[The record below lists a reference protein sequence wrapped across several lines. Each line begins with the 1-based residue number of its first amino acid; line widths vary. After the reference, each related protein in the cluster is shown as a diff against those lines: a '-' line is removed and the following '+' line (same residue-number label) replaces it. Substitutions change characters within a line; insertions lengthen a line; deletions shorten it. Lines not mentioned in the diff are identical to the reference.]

1 MSRQPLPLGAWGS
14 IHTKRSSAKTW
25 LAETRY
31 RDMDGKVRRIEAR
44 GPSAA
49 AARRELQQK
58 LANRKTPRF
67 GLVTSTD
74 KIDRLIEIFLVDLE
88 ASDRA
93 ARTKDK
99 YAYCVKKYISP
110 RIGSVRIGEATSGL
124 VDHFIRS
131 IVEDS
136 GPSTARTCGAVLS
149 WMFKVALRHDAVV
162 VNPVLGVS
170 IPRLRTKKPQALDPA
185 QYQDLR
191 KKLIAWEKTPRLGR
205 PRSQELHEF
214 ADGMVALGVRPG
226 ELFSLL
232 WEDLDL
238 EANPPI
244 IFVHTTVIRT
254 TVGGVRIQ
262 DHPKTRHSIRQLTVP
277 GFHVKQL
284 RKRRLRQTRS
294 TMPNP
299 LGLIYPSSTGTVMD
313 ANNVGKIW
321 RVASD
326 DIGYDWVTLKT
337 FRKTNSTIIA
347 RTMGPEAAAYQ
358 AGHSKVAMTQEHYIE
373 ERRGALDTRAAI
385 DAFKPKR
392 KSRKAQPPH
401 EHSPTAD
408 GPAPHT
414 EEPVPESAAQ
424 VPQPETDESP
434 LSEDHEP
441 PEDPPKTAETSG
453 K

>member
-14 IHTKRSSAKTW
+14 IHTKRSSTRSW

-31 RDMDGKVRRIEAR
+31 RDMDGKVRRVEAR

-67 GLVTSTD
+67 GLVANTD

-93 ARTKDK
+93 DRTKDK
-99 YAYCVKKYISP
+99 YAYCVKKYIAP

-124 VDHFIRS
+124 IDHFIRS

-149 WMFKVALRHDAVV
+149 WMFKVALRHDAVT

-170 IPRLRTKKPQALDPA
+170 IPRLRTKKPQALDPV

-191 KKLIAWEKTPRLGR
+191 KKLIAWEKASALGR

-262 DHPKTRHSIRQLTVP
+262 DHPKTKHSIRQLTVP
-277 GFHVKQL
+277 DFHVKQL
-284 RKRRLRQTRS
+284 CKRRLRQTRS
-294 TMPNP
+294 AMSNP

-326 DIGYDWVTLKT
+326 AIGYDWVTLKT
-337 FRKTNSTIIA
+337 FRKTNSTIVA

-385 DAFKPKR
+385 DAFKPPR
-392 KSRKAQPPH
+392 KSKQTRLTHDQSPIADGQELQPDASAPESAIQAQPP
-401 EHSPTAD
+401 EAD
-408 GPAPHT
+408 N
-414 EEPVPESAAQ
+414 
-424 VPQPETDESP
+424 SP
-434 LSEDHEP
+434 LSEDHDP
-441 PEDPPKTAETSG
+441 PDPPKTAESSG

>member
-14 IHTKRSSAKTW
+14 IHTKRASAKTW

-31 RDMDGKVRRIEAR
+31 RDMDGKVRRVEAR

-74 KIDRLIEIFLVDLE
+74 KLDRLIEIFLVDLE

-93 ARTKDK
+93 DRTKDK
-99 YAYCVKKYISP
+99 YAYSVKKYISP
-110 RIGSVRIGEATSGL
+110 RIGSVRVGEATSGL
-124 VDHFIRS
+124 IDHFIRS

-170 IPRLRTKKPQALDPA
+170 IPRLRTKKPKALDPA

-205 PRSQELHEF
+205 PRSRELHEF
-214 ADGMVALGVRPG
+214 SDGMVALGVRPG

-244 IFVHTTVIRT
+244 AFIHTTVIRT
-254 TVGGVRIQ
+254 TAGGVRIQ
-262 DHPKTRHSIRQLTVP
+262 DHPKNQHGVRQLTIPDFLVR
-277 GFHVKQL
+277 QL
-284 RKRRLRQTRS
+284 RKRRRRQAS
-294 TMPNP
+294 SAAPNP

-326 DIGYDWVTLKT
+326 EIGYDWVTLKT
-337 FRKTNSTIIA
+337 FRKTNATLIA
-347 RTMGPEAAAYQ
+347 RILGPEAAAYQ
-358 AGHSKVAMTQEHYIE
+358 AGHSKVSMTQEHYIE
-373 ERRGALDTRAAI
+373 ERRGALDTRAVV
-385 DAFKPKR
+385 DAFKPQR
-392 KSRKAQPPH
+392 KSPPKDKQAK
-401 EHSPTAD
+401 TAD
-408 GPAPHT
+408 GQAPQG
-414 EEPVPESAAQ
+414 EEPVPDSETP
-424 VPQPETDESP
+424 VPPSKVEKSP
-434 LSEDHEP
+434 LSKETKP

>member
-14 IHTKRSSAKTW
+14 IHTKRSSAKSW

-31 RDMDGKVRRIEAR
+31 RDMDGKVRRVEAR

-67 GLVTSTD
+67 GLVTNTD
-74 KIDRLIEIFLVDLE
+74 KLDRLIEIFLVDLE

-99 YAYCVKKYISP
+99 YAYMVKKHISP

-124 VDHFIRS
+124 IDHFIRS

-149 WMFKVALRHDAVV
+149 WMFKVALRHDAVT

-170 IPRLRTKKPQALDPA
+170 IPRLRTKKPQALDVV

-244 IFVHTTVIRT
+244 VFIHTTVIRT

-262 DHPKTRHSIRQLTVP
+262 DHPKTRHGTRQLTVP
-277 GFHVKQL
+277 DFHVKQL

-294 TMPNP
+294 ATPNP

-326 DIGYDWVTLKT
+326 AIGYDWVTLKT

-385 DAFKPKR
+385 DAFKPKP

-401 EHSPTAD
+401 KHSQTAD
-408 GPAPHT
+408 GQSPRPDTPAT
-414 EEPVPESAAQ
+414 ESAA
-424 VPQPETDESP
+424 PTPPKIEESP
-434 LSEDHEP
+434 LSEDHGP
-441 PEDPPKTAETSG
+441 YEDPPKTAETSS

>member
-14 IHTKRSSAKTW
+14 IHTKRSSAKSW
-25 LAETRY
+25 LAESRY
-31 RDMDGKVRRIEAR
+31 RDMDGKVRRVEAR

-67 GLVTSTD
+67 GLVTSAD

-93 ARTKDK
+93 DRTKDK
-99 YAYCVKKYISP
+99 YAYMVKKHISP
-110 RIGSVRIGEATSGL
+110 RIGSVRVGEATSGL
-124 VDHFIRS
+124 VDQFIRS

-170 IPRLRTKKPQALDPA
+170 IPRLRTKKPQALDA
-185 QYQDLR
+185 EQYQDLR
-191 KKLIAWEKTPRLGR
+191 RKLIAWERASTLGR
-205 PRSQELHEF
+205 PRSQELHEI
-214 ADGMVALGVRPG
+214 ADGLVALGVRPG

-232 WEDLDL
+232 WEDLDV
-238 EANPPI
+238 EADPPT
-244 IFVHTTVIRT
+244 IFIHTTVIRT

-262 DHPKTRHSIRQLTVP
+262 DHPKTRHGIRQLTVP
-277 GFHVKQL
+277 DFLVRQL
-284 RKRRLRQTRS
+284 RKRRLRQSRS
-294 TMPNP
+294 AIPNP
-299 LGLIYPSSTGTVMD
+299 LDLIYPSSTGTVMD

-326 DIGYDWVTLKT
+326 AIGYDWVTLKT
-337 FRKTNSTIIA
+337 FRKTNATMIA
-347 RTMGPEAAAYQ
+347 RTMGAEAAAYQ
-358 AGHSKVAMTQEHYIE
+358 AGHSKVSMTQAHYIE
-373 ERRGALDTRAAI
+373 ERRGALDTRSAV
-385 DAFKPKR
+385 DAFKPQR
-392 KSRKAQPPH
+392 KSGPKHEQVQTVEDQAQQGG
-401 EHSPTAD
+401 A
-408 GPAPHT
+408 PAPDLT
-414 EEPVPESAAQ
+414 APVSLPEA
-424 VPQPETDESP
+424 DKSP
-434 LSEDHEP
+434 LLEDHEP
-441 PEDPPKTAETSG
+441 HEDPPKTAETSG

>member
-1 MSRQPLPLGAWGS
+1 MSRQPLPLGAWGT
-14 IHTKRSSAKTW
+14 IHTKRTSAKTS

-31 RDMDGKVRRIEAR
+31 RDMDGKVRRVEAR

-99 YAYCVKKYISP
+99 YAYMVQKHISP
-110 RIGSVRIGEATSGL
+110 RIGSIRIGEATSGL

-131 IVEDS
+131 VVEDS

-170 IPRLRTKKPQALDPA
+170 IPRLRTKKPQALDA
-185 QYQDLR
+185 EQYQDLR
-191 KKLIAWEKTPRLGR
+191 KKLIAWERTPRLGR
-205 PRSQELHEF
+205 PRSQELHEISD
-214 ADGMVALGVRPG
+214 ALVALGVRPG

-232 WEDLDL
+232 WEDLAI
-238 EANPPI
+238 EANPPTV
-244 IFVHTTVIRT
+244 FVHTTVIRT
-254 TVGGVRIQ
+254 TDGGVRIQ
-262 DHPKTRHSIRQLTVP
+262 DHPKTQHGIRRLTVP
-277 GFHVKQL
+277 DFLVKQL
-284 RKRRLRQTRS
+284 RKRRIRQSRS
-294 TMPNP
+294 AIPNP
-299 LGLIYPSSTGTVMD
+299 LGLIYPSSTGTVLD

-326 DIGYDWVTLKT
+326 AIGYDWVTLKT
-337 FRKTNSTIIA
+337 FRKTNATMIA
-347 RTMGPEAAAYQ
+347 RTLGAEAAAYQ
-358 AGHSKVAMTQEHYIE
+358 AGHSKVSMTQEHYIE
-373 ERRGALDTRAAI
+373 EHRGALDTRAVI
-385 DAFKPKR
+385 DVFKP
-392 KSRKAQPPH
+392 SRSSRPKH
-401 EHSPTAD
+401 EQAR
-408 GPAPHT
+408 
-414 EEPVPESAAQ
+414 
-424 VPQPETDESP
+424 
-434 LSEDHEP
+434 
-441 PEDPPKTAETSG
+441 
-453 K
+453 